1 MTTWAEQMGMI
12 PPIESQTE
20 IITEQQA
27 LTKIT
32 PIQTPITLSPP
43 SKIDAQIDL
52 YQEREK
58 LKQLRKDL
66 ETGITKPSK
75 KITTIIYVTQQVMY
89 IDKIII
95 DSHKENAIT
104 VNNTANIDISTQ
116 VNELIKFSRERQCN
130 KNKTPTA
137 TS

>member
-1 MTTWAEQMGMI
+1 MTWADIMGMI
-12 PPIESQTE
+12 TIPESPKE
-20 IITEQQA
+20 IITEKQA
-27 LTKIT
+27 LAKIP
-32 PIQTPITLSPP
+32 PIQSPITLSPP
-43 SKIDAQIDL
+43 SKVDAQIDL

-66 ETGITKPSK
+66 ETGVTKPSK
-75 KITTIIYVTQQVMY
+75 KVTTIIYVTQQVMY

-95 DSHKENAIT
+95 ESHKENSIT
-104 VNNTANIDISTQ
+104 VNNTANIDISSQ
-116 VNELIKFSRERQCN
+116 VNELIKFSRERQCS